1 MNYSFKIRTF
11 ALIVTIQKFMV
22 KKMMC
27 LFFSLKAL
35 IMLQRVSIST
45 TSHTQTT
52 RTYMYVYICIYIY
65 IYICMY
71 VFHQRILD
79 NFYHIYVTL
88 CEIQAKV
95 SKSNYEITSFNV

>member
-35 IMLQRVSIST
+35 IMLQRVSILT
-45 TSHTQTT
+45 TSHTHKQHAHICM
-52 RTYMYVYICIYIY
+52 YIYVYVYIYVY
-65 IYICMY
+65 MY

-79 NFYHIYVTL
+79 NFYHIY
-88 CEIQAKV
+88 I
-95 SKSNYEITSFNV
+95 